1 MCITHAR
8 RQDSILKKWLWNR
21 PNLKM
26 RGWNQNLEEKF
37 EIVIKFRFERYIIVI
52 GLMTCAEVFIE
63 ICFPRLRN
71 VEFDENFD
79 HNIYNLSLIY
89 IIRCGILWQFQISI
103 QNFDSAHAF
112 REITDFEILRGRI
125 SKFFVALNQKLNF
138 ESYYMHIVY
147 VLHLQEP

>member
-1 MCITHAR
+1 
-8 RQDSILKKWLWNR
+8 
-21 PNLKM
+21 M

-89 IIRCGILWQFQISI
+89 IYHSMRNFMTIS
-103 QNFDSAHAF
+103 NFY
-112 REITDFEILRGRI
+112 
-125 SKFFVALNQKLNF
+125 SKF
-138 ESYYMHIVY
+138 
-147 VLHLQEP
+147 